1 MAETIT
7 NVTASKPADGGALYR
22 APLGTA
28 LPSDATTALANTYV
42 GLGLISED
50 GIVNASEISVDKKKA
65 FGGQTVLITQTE
77 RGETFK
83 FTLIETLNLDVK
95 KALYGSDNV
104 TGTLANGITV
114 TVDTEEQVAA
124 VWVIQL
130 VLRGGVKQRIV
141 IPNGQI
147 SDIGDITY
155 SDDGLQGYEITIEA
169 MPDASGNLHYEYVK
183 SA

>member
-22 APLGTA
+22 APFGTA
-28 LPSDATTALANTYV
+28 LPNDATTALANTYV
-42 GLGLISED
+42 GLGLVSED
-50 GIVNASEISVDKKKA
+50 GIVNANEISVDKKKA

-95 KALYGSDNV
+95 KALYGDSAV
-104 TGTLANGITV
+104 TGTLATGIATSV
-114 TVDTEEQVAA
+114 GTDEQPAA

-130 VLRGGVKQRIV
+130 VLRNGVKQRIV

-155 SDDGLQGYEITIEA
+155 SDDGLQGYEITIDA
-169 MPDASGNLHYEYVK
+169 MPDSNGHLHYEYVK